1 MAGALRGAWAAARV
15 RARVAPLIGA
25 LLCLL
30 VCAGAAVAAPWGT
43 AFRETADPV
52 AALEGRALVRLA
64 RAALEAAV
72 RGEPLP
78 DPPPE
83 ASREPAPFGVFVT
96 AVRNRKV
103 RGCFGRMDPG
113 GASLAEMVVEAAH
126 GAARLDVRNKP
137 IAPGELGSI
146 NLIVSLV
153 GPAEPVESI
162 GGVDPW
168 TMGLLVRADTRSAVL
183 LPGEARTARWQ
194 LAESRRKAGIA
205 PSESVQMFRFPT
217 LTLIEH
223 DLFPPDKDATGGP
236 P

>member
-1 MAGALRGAWAAARV
+1 MRR
-15 RARVAPLIGA
+15 A
-25 LLCLL
+25 LLTL
-30 VCAGAAVAAPWGT
+30 VLCALAVPAAAAPWGA

-52 AALEGRALVRLA
+52 AALEGRALVKLA
-64 RAALEAAV
+64 REALDAAA

-78 DPPPE
+78 EPPPE
-83 ASREPAPFGVFVT
+83 LRGEPAPFGVFVT
-96 AVRNRKV
+96 AVRDRKV

-113 GASLAEMVVEAAH
+113 GSSLAEMVVEAAH
-126 GAARLDVRNKP
+126 GAARLDVRNRP
-137 IAPGELGSI
+137 IAPGELRAV

-162 GGVDPW
+162 AAVDPW

-205 PSESVQMFRFPT
+205 PSEPVQMFRFPT
-217 LTLIEH
+217 LTLIENE
-223 DLFPPDKDATGGP
+223 LFPRETPEPGGTP
-236 P
+236 